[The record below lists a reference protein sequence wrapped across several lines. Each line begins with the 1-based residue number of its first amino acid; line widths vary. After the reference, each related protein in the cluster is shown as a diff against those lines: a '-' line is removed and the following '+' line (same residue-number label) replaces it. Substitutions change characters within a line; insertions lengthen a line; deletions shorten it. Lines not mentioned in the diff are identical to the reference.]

1 MRSTKGVTMRRRE
14 YSSNQIVWEVVGVL
28 EWLKWEHSRE
38 DECSI
43 WIGGECDCG
52 AEEVNVIIDDAID
65 KLKLLLG
72 D

>member
-1 MRSTKGVTMRRRE
+1 MNAQYG
-14 YSSNQIVWEVVGVL
+14 L
-28 EWLKWEHSRE
+28 
-38 DECSI
+38 
-43 WIGGECDCG
+43 GGECDCG